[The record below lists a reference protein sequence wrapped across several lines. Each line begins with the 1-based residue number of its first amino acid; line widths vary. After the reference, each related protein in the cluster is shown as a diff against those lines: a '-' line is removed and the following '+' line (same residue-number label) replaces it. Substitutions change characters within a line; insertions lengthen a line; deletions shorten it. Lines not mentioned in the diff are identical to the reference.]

1 MKRTQTKSQTGVILS
16 SAIYNSSS
24 TLQEIKSLCA
34 QTASV
39 HMTAPSNHT
48 RSHRASCFL
57 SLLPPVVERGS
68 CLKDVVKESTSSPC
82 LRVN

>member
-39 HMTAPSNHT
+39 HMAAPSITPAHT
-48 RSHRASCFL
+48 ASCFL
-57 SLLPPVVERGS
+57 TAPPGGRERKLLKGCSEGIHQIT
-68 CLKDVVKESTSSPC
+68 LFEG
-82 LRVN
+82 